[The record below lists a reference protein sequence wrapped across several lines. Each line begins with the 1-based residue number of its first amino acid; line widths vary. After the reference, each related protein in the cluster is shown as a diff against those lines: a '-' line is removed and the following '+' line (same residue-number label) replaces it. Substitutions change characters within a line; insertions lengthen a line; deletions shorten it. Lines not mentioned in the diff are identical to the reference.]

1 LKPVLVV
8 EDDKDICL
16 SLIEAL
22 NAAGYFTTGAST
34 VEDAQRK
41 MKNQTFAC
49 LVIDLRL
56 GEGAGEDLVAAL
68 RSRPDLQNLTTPVL
82 IVSAHINEAVVA
94 RLKGKIQGALVKPV
108 MLEALQNAV
117 KRLAG

>member
-1 LKPVLVV
+1 MKPILVV

-22 NAAGYFTTGAST
+22 NAAGFLASGAAS

-41 MKNQTFAC
+41 MRNQTYAC
-49 LVIDLRL
+49 LLIDLRL
-56 GEGAGEDLVAAL
+56 GAAAGEDLVTDI
-68 RSRPDLQNLTTPVL
+68 RTRPELNNLTTPVL
-82 IVSAHINEAVVA
+82 VVSAHIDEIAVA

-108 MLEALQNAV
+108 MLELLQNAV